1 MHLVWALS
9 SLWVI
14 PWSQAS
20 VLPLNINWRT
30 DLPHHRLEKRQ
41 KQKKQKTFYAN
52 IRRREIKE
60 KNSLNLTFEEFQ
72 KSLNRTRSIRFRSL
86 TEQTEKS
93 FDGKLISKKRDEAER
108 NDTFFRIR
116 ENNKKVSNGG
126 VNQFSTMIRTDD
138 SWDISAYGIDKPG
151 FLVTFRDQ

>member
-1 MHLVWALS
+1 MNLTESDPSGHGTPSGRPDVRKFDPMTQRLDRPIIINYVMHLVWALS

-41 KQKKQKTFYAN
+41 KHKKQKTFYAN

-60 KNSLNLTFEEFQ
+60 KNSLNLIFEEF
-72 KSLNRTRSIRFRSL
+72 
-86 TEQTEKS
+86 
-93 FDGKLISKKRDEAER
+93 
-108 NDTFFRIR
+108 
-116 ENNKKVSNGG
+116 
-126 VNQFSTMIRTDD
+126 
-138 SWDISAYGIDKPG
+138 
-151 FLVTFRDQ
+151 